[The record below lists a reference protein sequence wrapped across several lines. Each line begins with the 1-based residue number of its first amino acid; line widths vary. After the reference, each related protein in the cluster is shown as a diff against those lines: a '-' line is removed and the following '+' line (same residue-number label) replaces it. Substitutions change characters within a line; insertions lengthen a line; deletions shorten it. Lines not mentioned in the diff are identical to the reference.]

1 MITGHGGAIYQVARN
16 IGCKPEDLIDL
27 SSNLNPLGPFPG
39 LLSFLK
45 EKISSIVALPEADAK
60 MVVEAVADRNRVHP
74 DTVLAGNGTT
84 QFIYTLPRALDMKRA
99 LILGPT
105 YADYA
110 DACAMND
117 VSHTYLYAKSNRQFQ
132 PDLTEIRS
140 HIQPFDAVFIC
151 NPNNPTGTL
160 IPSNDLWALCREFP
174 DTHFIIDESYMPFVP
189 GGEHKGMV
197 SSELDNVIVLHS
209 TSKMFTIP
217 GLRLGFVFASKKIIH
232 RLSRYMLPWNV
243 NAMAQAAATFL
254 NQRPAAVA
262 DFIEKSRDFIETE
275 KQLFFTTAATIGKL
289 KLFPS
294 STCFFIAQLNTGY
307 TASDLFNFL
316 AAHKI
321 LIRNCEN
328 FAGLSAQFIRISL
341 KESRSN
347 RMLLDQ
353 LARFFL
359 DNPLKKGVSLN

>member
-1 MITGHGGAIYQVARN
+1 MITGHGGAIYQIARN
-16 IGCKPEDLIDL
+16 MGCKPEDLIDL

-45 EKISSIVALPEADAK
+45 DKISSIAALPEADAK
-60 MVVEAVADRNRVHP
+60 MVVDAVAAQNRVHP

-84 QFIYTLPRALDMKRA
+84 QFIYTLPRALEMKRA

-110 DACAMND
+110 DACAMNG
-117 VSHTYLYAKSNRQFQ
+117 VTHAYLYAKSNHQFQ
-132 PDLTEIRS
+132 PDLNEICS

-160 IPSNDLWALCREFP
+160 IPRDDLWALCRQFP
-174 DTHFIIDESYMPFVP
+174 DTHFIIDESYLPFVP

-197 SSELDNVIVLHS
+197 PSGLDNVIVLHS

-217 GLRLGFVFASKKIIH
+217 GLRLGFVFASKGVIH

-243 NAMAQAAATFL
+243 NAIAQAAASFL
-254 NQRPAAVA
+254 TQRPAAVEN
-262 DFIEKSRDFIETE
+262 FITKTRNFIETE
-275 KQLFFTTAATIGKL
+275 KQLFFKTAATIKKL
-289 KLFPS
+289 KVFPS
-294 STCFFIAQLNTGY
+294 STCFFLAKLDAGY
-307 TASDLFNFL
+307 RAPDLFNFL

-328 FAGLSAQFIRISL
+328 FAGLSAQFVRISI
-341 KESRSN
+341 KESRFN

-353 LARFFL
+353 LTQFFHE
-359 DNPLKKGVSLN
+359 NPLMKNVSLR